1 MEEKIKVLVV
11 DDASFMIKAVS
22 EFLESDPGIQVV
34 GSAKN
39 GLEGLSKIKELRPDV
54 ITLDI
59 DLAAKTIERK
69 PFGEIAPLTR
79 ALVHGKAA

>member
-1 MEEKIKVLVV
+1 MEEKLKVLVV

-22 EFLESDPGIQVV
+22 ELLESDPGIHVV

-39 GLEGLSKIKELRPDV
+39 GLEGLEKIKELGPDV

-59 DLAAKTIERK
+59 DMPVMTE
-69 PFGEIAPLTR
+69 
-79 ALVHGKAA
+79 